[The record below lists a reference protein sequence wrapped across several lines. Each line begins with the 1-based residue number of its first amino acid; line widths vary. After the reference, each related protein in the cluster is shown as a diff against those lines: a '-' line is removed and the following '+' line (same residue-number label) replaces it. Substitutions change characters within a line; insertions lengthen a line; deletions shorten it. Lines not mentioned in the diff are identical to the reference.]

1 MRQGL
6 GAASCDML
14 KSLYAKKDEQKNP
27 MSAAT
32 AESKTYEFQ
41 AEVSRL
47 LDIVA
52 NALYSNKEIFLREL
66 ISNASDACDKLRYRA
81 LTEDGLMASNQELSV
96 VLEPDAEAGKL
107 VITDTGIGMNA
118 EDLQDTLGA
127 IGRSGTAKFMEAL
140 ENSADSNLIG
150 QFGVGFYSAFMVAD
164 TVTVETRKAG
174 EDQSWRWQSDGKGA
188 YTIEPMEQGPVGTRI
203 ILDLKDDAKDFADR
217 HRLEHLVKKY
227 SDHIVIPV
235 QMPAKA
241 EDVGEEGGEEGGGEG
256 GEGAISDT
264 WLETLNKASAL
275 WTKSKSD
282 ISKDEYDGFYKSSAG
297 AWDDPWETLH
307 FNVEGHLE
315 HTGLLFIPS
324 ARPFNLFEP
333 DRKNAIKLYVKRV
346 FITDDCQELAP
357 AYLRFLRGVI
367 DSSDLPLNVSRELL
381 QASPILNLIRKDVTK
396 RTLSALKSRAKKDA
410 EGYSSFWSTFGAVV
424 KEGLYEDPDQR
435 DPLLELARFK
445 SSTQD
450 GWVSLADYKDR
461 MVEGQTAIYYL
472 VGESQ
477 DAVKRSPHLEGFKA
491 KGVEVLL
498 LSDPVDSFWT
508 SVLGDYQGTPLKSV
522 TRGADD
528 LASIKKVGDSAEDA
542 AQEPVKEGDF
552 AELIAAMKES
562 LGDDVK
568 DVRLSERLTDSA
580 VCLVADE
587 GDMDMQFA
595 RIMAAHGQEI
605 PKQARILEINP
616 KHDAIQ
622 ALKSRPAHLEDSV
635 QLLLDQA
642 LILEGEAP
650 RDASLFAQRLSRLMA

>member
-241 EDVGEEGGEEGGGEG
+241 EDVGEEGDGEGGEG
-256 GEGAISDT
+256 GEGAKI
-264 WLETLNKASAL
+264 
-275 WTKSKSD
+275 
-282 ISKDEYDGFYKSSAG
+282 G
-297 AWDDPWETLH
+297 
-307 FNVEGHLE
+307 
-315 HTGLLFIPS
+315 
-324 ARPFNLFEP
+324 
-333 DRKNAIKLYVKRV
+333 
-346 FITDDCQELAP
+346 
-357 AYLRFLRGVI
+357 
-367 DSSDLPLNVSRELL
+367 
-381 QASPILNLIRKDVTK
+381 
-396 RTLSALKSRAKKDA
+396 RAH
-410 EGYSSFWSTFGAVV
+410 V
-424 KEGLYEDPDQR
+424 
-435 DPLLELARFK
+435 
-445 SSTQD
+445 
-450 GWVSLADYKDR
+450 
-461 MVEGQTAIYYL
+461 
-472 VGESQ
+472 
-477 DAVKRSPHLEGFKA
+477 
-491 KGVEVLL
+491 
-498 LSDPVDSFWT
+498 
-508 SVLGDYQGTPLKSV
+508 
-522 TRGADD
+522 
-528 LASIKKVGDSAEDA
+528 
-542 AQEPVKEGDF
+542 
-552 AELIAAMKES
+552 
-562 LGDDVK
+562 
-568 DVRLSERLTDSA
+568 
-580 VCLVADE
+580 
-587 GDMDMQFA
+587 
-595 RIMAAHGQEI
+595 
-605 PKQARILEINP
+605 
-616 KHDAIQ
+616 
-622 ALKSRPAHLEDSV
+622 
-635 QLLLDQA
+635 
-642 LILEGEAP
+642 
-650 RDASLFAQRLSRLMA
+650 

>member
-1 MRQGL
+1 MT
-6 GAASCDML
+6 AA
-14 KSLYAKKDEQKNP
+14 
-27 MSAAT
+27 AA
-32 AESKTYEFQ
+32 EPKTYQFQ

-81 LTEDGLMASNQELSV
+81 LTEEGLLASNQELSV
-96 VLEPDAEAGKL
+96 LLEPDPQARSL
-107 VITDTGIGMNA
+107 TITDNGIGMSEA
-118 EDLQDTLGA
+118 DLQDTLGA

-140 ENSADSNLIG
+140 ENSSDSNLIG
-150 QFGVGFYSAFMVAD
+150 QFGVGFYSAFMVSD
-164 TVTVETRKAG
+164 LVTVETRKAG
-174 EDQSWRWQSDGKGA
+174 EEQAWRWQSDGKGD
-188 YTIEPMEQGPVGTRI
+188 YSIEPIDQRPVGTRI
-203 ILDLKDDAKDFADR
+203 ILRLKEDASEYAER

-235 QMPAKA
+235 QMPAEKQ
-241 EDVGEEGGEEGGGEG
+241 DVGEEGEEGQE
-256 GEGAISDT
+256 SDD
-264 WLETLNKASAL
+264 WLVTLNKASAL

-282 ISKDEYDGFYKSSAG
+282 INKEEYASFYKSAAG
-297 AWDDPWETLH
+297 AWDEPWETLH

-410 EGYSSFWSTFGAVV
+410 EGYDAFWNTFGAVV

-435 DPLLELARFK
+435 DPLLDLARFR

-450 GWVSLADYKDR
+450 GWVSLADYKAR
-461 MVEGQTAIYYL
+461 MVEGQNAIYYL
-472 VGESQ
+472 VGE
-477 DAVKRSPHLEGFKA
+477 DLETVKRSPHLEGFKA

-498 LSDPVDSFWT
+498 LTDPVDSFWT
-508 SVLGDYQGTPLKSV
+508 SVVGDYQDTALKSV

-528 LASIKKVGDSAEDA
+528 LAAIKTGEEASDQA
-542 AQEPVKEGDF
+542 ASEPVKEGDF
-552 AELIAAMKES
+552 AELIAAMKTALEE
-562 LGDDVK
+562 DVK

-595 RIMAAHGQEI
+595 RMMAAHGQEI
-605 PKQARILEINP
+605 PKQKRILEINP
-616 KHDAIQ
+616 KHATIK
-622 ALKSRPAHLEDSV
+622 ALKERPAHLDDSV

-650 RDASLFAQRLSRLMA
+650 RDATLFALRLSRLMA

>member
-1 MRQGL
+1 
-6 GAASCDML
+6 
-14 KSLYAKKDEQKNP
+14 
-27 MSAAT
+27 MSAAS
-32 AESKTYEFQ
+32 AETKTYEFQ

-81 LTEDGLMASNQELSV
+81 LTEDGLMPSNQELSV

-107 VITDTGIGMNA
+107 VITDNGIGMNA

-174 EDQSWRWQSDGKGA
+174 EAQSWRWQSDGKGA
-188 YTIEPMEQGPVGTRI
+188 YTIEPIAQRPVGTRI
-203 ILDLKDDAKDFADR
+203 ILDLKDDARDFAER

-235 QMPAKA
+235 KMPAEA
-241 EDVGEEGGEEGGGEG
+241 EDVGEEGGE
-256 GEGAISDT
+256 GATSET

-282 ISKDEYDGFYKSSAG
+282 ISKEEYEGFYRSAAG
-297 AWDDPWETLH
+297 AWDEPWETLH

-396 RTLSALKSRAKKDA
+396 RALSALKARAKKDA
-410 EGYSSFWSTFGAVV
+410 EGYGKFWSTFGAVV

-445 SSTQD
+445 SSTQE
-450 GWVSLADYKDR
+450 GWVSLADYKAR

-491 KGVEVLL
+491 KGIEVLL
-498 LSDPVDSFWT
+498 LTDPVDSFWT
-508 SVLGDYQGTPLKSV
+508 SVIGDYQGAPLKSV

-528 LASIKKVGDSAEDA
+528 LASIKKAGEAEA
-542 AQEPVKEGDF
+542 AEQEPVKAGDF
-552 AELIAAMKES
+552 AELIAAMKDS
-562 LGDDVK
+562 LGADVK

-595 RIMAAHGQEI
+595 RMMAAHGQEI

-616 KHDAIQ
+616 KHAAIQ
-622 ALKSRPAHLEDSV
+622 ALKARPAHLEDSV

-650 RDASLFAQRLSRLMA
+650 RDASVFAQRLSRLMA